1 MSRRRK
7 QKSDQSNLEKIKLEM
22 RRKKQKAE
30 AVTGKDSIVQD
41 SIMVA
46 ADTNVELVV
55 FLVGGESFA
64 FRLKQVREVV
74 RVDQLRSIPN
84 TPAHIIGLYSLRGNL
99 VPVIDLRQ
107 CFNMPSAIS
116 ADDGR
121 MIVVEIDGEQV
132 GMMTDR
138 VTEIMRVP
146 TSALIEPP
154 SQFKPKDHG
163 YLSEMVIKGNR
174 MIMVLDAE
182 KIANGSRMNGT

>member
-74 RVDQLRSIPN
+74 SVDQLRSIPN